1 MKIDLQLFGRDC
13 PPFYGNEDIIKVV
26 DRISK
31 IDEAIN
37 DLAIQR
43 ETYVKDLKEKIE
55 KAKNNK
61 N

>member
-1 MKIDLQLFGRDC
+1 MIDLQLFGRDF
-13 PPFYGNEDIIKVV
+13 PPFYKKEDILETI